1 MITVTRLDELR
12 QARAMLLRL
21 LDDGKPLP
29 PVEGV
34 DELQRLFPPPAAR
47 CGLALASGVEISRSL
62 GFI

>member
-1 MITVTRLDELR
+1 MLR
-12 QARAMLLRL
+12 IERSSNGNVIFTLSGRIE
-21 LDDGKPLP
+21 
-29 PVEGV
+29 VEGV